1 MTRPKP
7 LTPLHR
13 VVDDDVQLRAWNER
27 RLHEAAL
34 LRIVRRVLPRPVA
47 ERVHVADGLK
57 TTLEL
62 ATSAG
67 AIASIL
73 RQHGPQILAAL
84 RREGWEFNGITVR
97 VQPQVMPPS
106 SGKNEPR
113 QWDSASR
120 QPMDALC
127 QRLPPGPLKA
137 ALRRF
142 LRSR

>member
-1 MTRPKP
+1 MPRPHP
-7 LTPLHR
+7 LIPLHR
-13 VVDDDVQLRAWNER
+13 VVDDDAQLRAWNER
-27 RLHEAAL
+27 RLHEETL
-34 LRIVRRVLPRPVA
+34 LRIVRRALPRPVA

-73 RQHGPQILAAL
+73 RQHGPAILAAL
-84 RREGWEFNGITVR
+84 RREGWQFNGISVR
-97 VQPQVMPPS
+97 VQPQVMPVS
-106 SGKNEPR
+106 LAKTEPR
-113 QWDSASR
+113 QWDSANR

>member
-1 MTRPKP
+1 MTRPNP

-13 VVDDDVQLRAWNER
+13 VVDDDAQLRAWNER

-34 LRIVRRVLPRPVA
+34 LRVVRRVLPRPVA
-47 ERVHVADGLK
+47 ERVIVADGLQA
-57 TTLEL
+57 TLEL

-73 RQHGPQILAAL
+73 RQHGPLILAAL
-84 RREGWEFNGITVR
+84 RREGWQFNGIHVR
-97 VQPQVMPPS
+97 VQPQVMPAS
-106 SGKNEPR
+106 SPKNLPR

-127 QRLPPGPLKA
+127 QRLSPGPLKA